1 MSKQNT
7 HVNVRVKEKKG
18 EPFER
23 MVKRFLKK
31 VKKERIVE
39 EIKDRRYYEK
49 PSVTKRK
56 AKLAGIAKVSSGT
69 PVQIVFPEVTQRIVV
84 ANTGLA
90 DLRVGFS
97 ANGVKNTNNYYV
109 VHLHDAT
116 VSAHYETIDL
126 RVKVSSIFLLS
137 NDAATATSARI
148 AAELTNI
155 STSHLLNSGPSGS
168 SWSGS
173 VGVG

>member
-1 MSKQNT
+1 MSQSYPYG
-7 HVNVRVKEKKG
+7 VGISNVGSYQVSG
-18 EPFER
+18 IPF
-23 MVKRFLKK
+23 
-31 VKKERIVE
+31 
-39 EIKDRRYYEK
+39 
-49 PSVTKRK
+49 VTG
-56 AKLAGIAKVSSGT
+56 ATAPVSSST
-69 PVQIVFPEVTQRIVV
+69 PVEIVFPEVTQRIIV

-97 ANGVKNTNNYYV
+97 ANGVKNTNNYFV
-109 VHLHDAT
+109 IHQHDAA

-137 NDAATATSARI
+137 NSGTVTTSARI

-155 STSHLLNSGPSGS
+155 DTSLLAKSGPTGLPN
-168 SWSGS
+168 WSGS

>member
-1 MSKQNT
+1 MSQQYPYG
-7 HVNVRVKEKKG
+7 VGISNVGSYQVSG
-18 EPFER
+18 IP
-23 MVKRFLKK
+23 
-31 VKKERIVE
+31 
-39 EIKDRRYYEK
+39 Y
-49 PSVTKRK
+49 VTG
-56 AKLAGIAKVSSGT
+56 ATAPVSSST
-69 PVQIVFPEVTQRIVV
+69 PVEIVFPEVTQRIIV

-109 VHLHDAT
+109 VHQHDGT
-116 VSAHYETIDL
+116 TSSDYSKIDL

-137 NDAATATSARI
+137 NSGSTTTSVRI

-155 STSHLLNSGPSGS
+155 DTNLLAKSGPTGLPN
-168 SWSGS
+168 WSGS

>member
-1 MSKQNT
+1 MSQQYPYG
-7 HVNVRVKEKKG
+7 VGLSNVGSYQV
-18 EPFER
+18 
-23 MVKRFLKK
+23 
-31 VKKERIVE
+31 
-39 EIKDRRYYEK
+39 
-49 PSVTKRK
+49 S
-56 AKLAGIAKVSSGT
+56 GIPYLTGATAPVSSGT
-69 PVQIVFPEVTQRIVV
+69 PIEIVFPEVTQRIIV
-84 ANTGLA
+84 ANTGLY

-137 NDAATATSARI
+137 NDASNATTARI

-155 STSHLLNSGPSGS
+155 STSHLQNSGPNGVGNN
-168 SWSGS
+168 WSGS

>member
-1 MSKQNT
+1 MSQQYPYG
-7 HVNVRVKEKKG
+7 VGISNVGSYQVSG
-18 EPFER
+18 IP
-23 MVKRFLKK
+23 
-31 VKKERIVE
+31 
-39 EIKDRRYYEK
+39 Y
-49 PSVTKRK
+49 VTGTT
-56 AKLAGIAKVSSGT
+56 APISSST
-69 PVQIVFPEVTQRIVV
+69 PVEIVFPEVTQRIIV

-109 VHLHDAT
+109 VHQHDGT
-116 VSAHYETIDL
+116 TSSDYSKIDL

-137 NDAATATSARI
+137 NSGSTTTSVRI

-155 STSHLLNSGPSGS
+155 DTNLLAKSGPTGLPN
-168 SWSGS
+168 WSGS

>member
-1 MSKQNT
+1 MSLANPYYVGLQN
-7 HVNVRVKEKKG
+7 VGSYQVSGV
-18 EPFER
+18 PF
-23 MVKRFLKK
+23 
-31 VKKERIVE
+31 
-39 EIKDRRYYEK
+39 
-49 PSVTKRK
+49 VTG
-56 AKLAGIAKVSSGT
+56 ATAPVSSST
-69 PVQIVFPEVTQRIVV
+69 PVEIVFPEVTQRIIV

-97 ANGVKNTNNYYV
+97 ANGVKNTNNYFV
-109 VHLHDAT
+109 VHQHDAT

-137 NDAATATSARI
+137 NSGTVTTSARI

-155 STSHLLNSGPSGS
+155 DTMLLNNSGPSGS
-168 SWSGS
+168 NWSGS